1 MIFTTRPYLKYLLPT
16 IIIIGIGL
24 LVFLLQDFSEK
35 TDGQKESVLWM
46 AIITLLFFI
55 GLPFFA
61 FKYLKIIEYKH
72 SAWII
77 KYPFLNKEKRFGKN
91 NVKKIEIIENISAQ
105 NLPSHTQINIIFNDD
120 TRMFINSMELNNFK
134 KIRQLLV
141 KDFRGL
147 VQVKDFYN
155 F

>member
-1 MIFTTRPYLKYLLPT
+1 MIFITRPYLKILLPS
-16 IIIIGIGL
+16 IIIFGIGL
-24 LVFLLQDFSEK
+24 LVFLFQGYEEK
-35 TDGQKESVLWM
+35 TNEQQKALIWIT
-46 AIITLLFFI
+46 IIVVFFFI

-61 FKYLKIIEYKH
+61 FKYLKIIEYKN

-77 KYPFLNKEKRFGKN
+77 KYPFFKKEKRFGKN

-105 NLPSHTQINIIFNDD
+105 NLPSHTQINILFNDD
-120 TRMFINSMELNNFK
+120 TNLFISSLELKDFK
-134 KIRQLLV
+134 KIRELLV

-147 VQVKDFYN
+147 VHTKDFLN